1 MRGHRPKA
9 WIGYVFTKKDGV
21 KVPSKFLYIQ
31 FYAGDEQKRIN
42 TKTNEGDNRR
52 YTACT
57 ARLSPVGIP
66 QSN

>member
-9 WIGYVFTKKDGV
+9 WIRYLFTKKDGV

-42 TKTNEGDNRR
+42 TKTNVGDNRR

-57 ARLSPVGIP
+57 RTTFAGRHPAI
-66 QSN
+66 